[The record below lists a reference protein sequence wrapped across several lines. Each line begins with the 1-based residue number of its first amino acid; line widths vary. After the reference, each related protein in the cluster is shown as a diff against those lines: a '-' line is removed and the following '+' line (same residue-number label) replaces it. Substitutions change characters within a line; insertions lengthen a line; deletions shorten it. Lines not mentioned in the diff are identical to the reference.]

1 MGPRGRERRAGAV
14 QSTNDSSSLSKC
26 SLAAHGYVRDPFAA
40 LLVAGAPRRA
50 PLIHRGYYVRARA
63 VRHCVRAFLESAPAE
78 GGGPRRQILSLG
90 AGSDSLYFRLKA
102 AGRLARAAVWEVDFP
117 DVAERKAARIR
128 ASPELAALAGPP
140 LSAADLGL
148 GPDSAL
154 RFAGEDYRLLGSDLR
169 DVPALSDALAASG
182 LDVGAP
188 TLLLAE
194 AVLSYLEPGSA
205 AALLAWAAGRFADAL
220 FVLYEQMGPHDP
232 FGRVMQRHFERL
244 SSPLHGLA
252 SFPDVAAQRRRFL
265 DAGWGACSVLDM
277 NEFYH
282 GFLPAEE
289 RRRVQTLEPFDEF
302 EEWHLKC
309 SHYFILVA
317 STAGGPGQAIL
328 LPPVDTLPR
337 VEPAPP
343 VGVLSASILGEAEGC
358 DLKRFGHASALL
370 GPDVILSTGGFGEQE
385 GRHARMSKCHVL
397 FRQAGSRWN
406 ASHVCGSGAQW
417 DGRLFHTMTSFSD
430 TLVLVLGGR
439 LSPVTPAL
447 GMYWL
452 CCPSPEGNGADNLK
466 VTITEVG
473 PGSEF
478 PSPRWRHSA
487 AKVRCQRQT
496 YLFVYGGRNGK
507 DPVLGDWH
515 FLHLDTMTWVSFPVE
530 GPEPDARHSHSACSW
545 KGGALIAGGLSV
557 SEEPLSSVHFLKPV
571 PNGFCWERLEV
582 QPPITPRYSHTAHVF
597 DGKLLLVGGVWIHS
611 SSVPGVTVIDLTTK
625 LSSEYHIDTTCVPW
639 PLMLH
644 NHTSIFLP
652 EEQQLL
658 LLGGG
663 GNCFSFGTHFN
674 PHPVTLDIS
683 SLRPRQ

>member
-14 QSTNDSSSLSKC
+14 KGTNDSSSLSKS
-26 SLAAHGYVRDPFAA
+26 SLAAHGYVCDPFAA
-40 LLVAGAPRRA
+40 LLVSGAPRRA

-63 VRHCVRAFLESAPAE
+63 VRHCVRAFLERTPAE
-78 GGGPRRQILSLG
+78 GGEPRRQILSLG
-90 AGSDSLYFRLKA
+90 AGFDSLYFRLKA
-102 AGRLARAAVWEVDFP
+102 AGHLAQAKVWEVDFP

-128 ASPELAALAGPP
+128 ATPELAALAGPP
-140 LSAADLGL
+140 LSATDPGS
-148 GPDSAL
+148 GPEPAL
-154 RFAGEDYRLLGSDLR
+154 RFASKDYRLLGSDLR
-169 DVPALSDALAASG
+169 DLPALCHALEASG
-182 LDVGAP
+182 LDAGVP

-205 AALLAWAAGRFADAL
+205 AALLAWAAGRFSDAL
-220 FVLYEQMGPHDP
+220 FVLYEQMRPHDP
-232 FGRVMQRHFERL
+232 FGQVMQRHFERL
-244 SSPLHGLA
+244 NSPLHGLA
-252 SFPDVAAQRRRFL
+252 RFPDVAAQQRRFL
-265 DAGWGACSVLDM
+265 DAGWVACSAVDM
-277 NEFYH
+277 NHFYH

-309 SHYFILVA
+309 SHYFILAA
-317 STAGGPGQAIL
+317 STEDGLAQAV
-328 LPPVDTLPR
+328 LPQPVGTLPL

-343 VGVLSASILGEAEGC
+343 AGVLSASVLGEVEGC
-358 DLKRFGHASALL
+358 DLRRFGHASAVL
-370 GPDVILSTGGFGEQE
+370 GPNVILSTGGFGEQE
-385 GRHARMSKCHVL
+385 GRHARMSTCHVL
-397 FRQAGSRWN
+397 FRQPGSRWN
-406 ASHVCGSGAQW
+406 ASHVCGAGATW
-417 DGRLFHTMTSFSD
+417 DGRLFHTMTTFSD

-452 CCPSPEGNGADNLK
+452 SCTAPEGNGAGNPK

-473 PGSEF
+473 PEAEF
-478 PSPRWRHSA
+478 RSPRWRHSA
-487 AKVRCQRQT
+487 AKVLCQAQK

-515 FLHLDTMTWVSFPVE
+515 FLHVDTMTWVTLPVE

-545 KGGALIAGGLSV
+545 KGGALIAGGLSG
-557 SEEPLSSVHFLKPV
+557 SEEPLGSIHFLKPV
-571 PNGFCWERLEV
+571 SNGFCWERLEV
-582 QPPITPRYSHTAHVF
+582 QPHITPRYSHTAHVF
-597 DGKLLLVGGVWIHS
+597 DGKLLLVGGVSIHS
-611 SSVPGVTVIDLTTK
+611 STVPGVTVIDLTTK
-625 LSSEYHIDTTCVPW
+625 LSSEYRMDTTCVPW

-674 PHPVTLDIS
+674 PHPVTLDIT
-683 SLRPRQ
+683 SLRPR

>member
-14 QSTNDSSSLSKC
+14 QSTNDSSSLSKS

-63 VRHCVRAFLESAPAE
+63 VRHCARAFLERAPAA
-78 GGGPRRQILSLG
+78 GGPRRQILSLG

-102 AGRLARAAVWEVDFP
+102 AGRLTWAAVWEVDLP
-117 DVAERKAARIR
+117 DVAERKAATIR
-128 ASPELAALAGPP
+128 ATPELAALAGPP
-140 LSAADLGL
+140 LGPLGA
-148 GPDSAL
+148 GPGSAL
-154 RFAGEDYRLLGSDLR
+154 RFTSEDYRLLGSDLC
-169 DVPALSDALAASG
+169 DLPALARALEASG
-182 LDVGAP
+182 LEAGAP

-220 FVLYEQMGPHDP
+220 FVLYEQTGPHDA
-232 FGRVMQRHFERL
+232 FGRVMRRHFERL
-244 SSPLHGLA
+244 SSPLQGLA
-252 SFPDVAAQRRRFL
+252 GLPDVAAQQRRFL
-265 DAGWGACSVLDM
+265 DAGWAACSALDM
-277 NEFYH
+277 NEFYR
-282 GFLPAEE
+282 GLLPAQE
-289 RRRVQTLEPFDEF
+289 RRRVETLEPFDEF

-309 SHYFILVA
+309 SHYFILAA
-317 STAGGPGQAIL
+317 STAGALAPAEL
-328 LPPVDTLPR
+328 LPPEHAFPR
-337 VEPAPP
+337 VEPAPLA
-343 VGVLSASILGEAEGC
+343 GVLCARVLEEGRGC

-370 GPDVILSTGGFGEQE
+370 GPGVILSTGGFGEHE
-385 GRHARMSKCHVL
+385 GRHARMSTCHVL
-397 FRQAGSRWN
+397 RRRPGSGWSAGPVWG
-406 ASHVCGSGAQW
+406 AGAQW
-417 DGRLFHTMTSFSD
+417 DGRLFHTMTPFSD
-430 TLVLVLGGR
+430 TRVLVLGGR
-439 LSPVTPAL
+439 LSPVAPVS

-452 CCPSPEGNGADNLK
+452 SCPSPEGNGADPLK
-466 VTITEVG
+466 VTVTEVG
-473 PGSEF
+473 PEAEF

-487 AKVRCQRQT
+487 AKVLCQRQT
-496 YLFVYGGRNGK
+496 YLFVYGGRNGR
-507 DPVLGDWH
+507 DAVLGDCH
-515 FLHLDTMTWVSFPVE
+515 FLHVDTMTWVTLPVE

-557 SEEPLSSVHFLKPV
+557 SEEPLGSVHFLKPV
-571 PNGFCWERLEV
+571 SNGFCWERLEV

-625 LSSEYHIDTTCVPW
+625 LSSEYRIDTACVPW

-674 PHPVTLDIS
+674 PHPVFLDITP
-683 SLRPRQ
+683 LKL